1 MTRSQATPQS
11 SQMIWMEQRIAELE
25 KENEL
30 LQVTHK
36 DKVHALEIALVQLGT
51 VRGERIGKLIANLEV
66 ARHNNEAHDRELERV
81 IAERDKATQY
91 WQIAEGRGDALQANL
106 EVARH
111 NCEAQER
118 QNERLQAL
126 CDRLG
131 EALEDLIFWDNGKP
145 EFAEAHTALA
155 AWREMKG
162 QPWPTTP
169 EN

>member
-25 KENEL
+25 KDRDAAISE
-30 LQVTHK
+30 
-36 DKVHALEIALVQLGT
+36 
-51 VRGERIGKLIANLEV
+51 IGKV
-66 ARHNNEAHDRELERV
+66 AREITTL
-81 IAERDKATQY
+81 ITERDKATQY
-91 WQIAEGRGDALQANL
+91 WQIAEGRCDALQANL

-118 QNERLQAL
+118 ENERLQEL

-131 EALEDLIFWDNGKP
+131 EVLEYEYSRQCMETNSQNRKLYN
-145 EFAEAHTALA
+145 ALA

-162 QPWPTTP
+162 
-169 EN
+169 NK